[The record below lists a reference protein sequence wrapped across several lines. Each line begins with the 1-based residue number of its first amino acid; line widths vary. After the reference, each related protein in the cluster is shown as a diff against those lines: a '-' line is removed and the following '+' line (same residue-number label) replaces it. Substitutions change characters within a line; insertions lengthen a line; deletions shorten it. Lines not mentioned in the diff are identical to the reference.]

1 MDLSN
6 LANIGEF
13 ISGIAVIFSL
23 IYLALQIRYNAKTVR
38 GQTLQQ
44 NTDFWGDLFLQLA
57 HPEFARIFGI
67 GIQGRADISPMNY
80 TQFVCLARSMFMGFE
95 NQYFQYQ
102 SGILDPDS
110 YSGYEKMIAA
120 QILAY
125 RGFRIY
131 WEQNR
136 SYHSPVFIDHFD
148 NLLARTPEVAG
159 APELEKWIE
168 IASRLKAEQS

>member
-1 MDLSN
+1 MTLAN

-13 ISGIAVIFSL
+13 IGGIAVIVSL
-23 IYLALQIRYNAKTVR
+23 IYLALQVRHTTRTVR
-38 GQTLQQ
+38 GYTLQQ

-57 HPEFARIFGI
+57 QPEMARIFATGM
-67 GIQGRADISPMNY
+67 QGRADISPVNY

-95 NQYFQYQ
+95 NQYYQYR
-102 SGILDPDS
+102 SGILDPAS
-110 YSGYEKMIAA
+110 YQGYEKMIAA

-136 SYHSPVFIDHFD
+136 SYHSTDFVAHFD
-148 NLLARTPEVAG
+148 RLLAGTPEAVG
-159 APELEKWIE
+159 APELEAWIE
-168 IASRLKAEQS
+168 IASRLQGEQG